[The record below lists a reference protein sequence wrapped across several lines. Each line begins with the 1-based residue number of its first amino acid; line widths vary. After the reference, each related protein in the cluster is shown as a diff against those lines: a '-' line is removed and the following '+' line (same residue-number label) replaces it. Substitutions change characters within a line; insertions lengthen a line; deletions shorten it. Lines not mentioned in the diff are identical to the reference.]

1 MGETNAEIA
10 SALELSPNTVKT
22 YVQIMLQKL
31 GARNR
36 VEAIS
41 RAAELGLL

>member
-1 MGETNAEIA
+1 
-10 SALELSPNTVKT
+10 
-22 YVQIMLQKL
+22 VQVALQKL

-41 RAAELGLL
+41 RAAQLGVL